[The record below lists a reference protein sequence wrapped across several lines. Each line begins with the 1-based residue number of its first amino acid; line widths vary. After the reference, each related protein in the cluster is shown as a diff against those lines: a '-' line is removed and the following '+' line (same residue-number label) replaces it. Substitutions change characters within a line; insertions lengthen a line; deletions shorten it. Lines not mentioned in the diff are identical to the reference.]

1 MIDGDEVL
9 ESAQETGYRLC
20 VAHGDGEQ
28 GDDDFTKIF
37 SATWDPCNKDRIYV
51 CSQKGTLRV
60 YNIKDTNSRDYR
72 IQFKHYTTDE
82 ETLVDGR
89 PISQHW
95 DKMIPIPE
103 RPDEFVFL
111 LGVSKNLMYTALP
124 GMEPYPEE
132 PYLSKSTRSDFTGEF
147 SKCLINFHLCLRFT
161 VSDLTD
167 FLSPLSLKHTRIYLW
182 YAHYGTVDPRG
193 EGDLGGSVPGGA
205 DPCLGRRAG
214 QPQAADAQAAG

>member
-1 MIDGDEVL
+1 VTFFCPWRDVKGTGQNSKAFGASLGDARAEMIDGDEVL

-20 VAHGDGEQ
+20 VAHGDNDH

-37 SATWDPCNKDRIYV
+37 SATWDPCNRDRLYV

-60 YNIKDTNSRDYR
+60 YNIKDEKSRDYL

-89 PISQHW
+89 PVTQHW

-132 PYLSKSTRSDFTGEF
+132 PYLSKSTRSDFTGE
-147 SKCLINFHLCLRFT
+147 
-161 VSDLTD
+161 
-167 FLSPLSLKHTRIYLW
+167 SPLLRIFCPLSC
-182 YAHYGTVDPRG
+182 A
-193 EGDLGGSVPGGA
+193 
-205 DPCLGRRAG
+205 
-214 QPQAADAQAAG
+214 